1 MSELGFHGPY
11 GSIPATLSSVCV
23 EHSASWYTTSHDLYH
38 CPQEIKL
45 IHDFVT
51 VSTLLKAPRAMGGSY
66 IMHCTVLCLLNG
78 FPFDMALASQTSNS
92 LCDYHHNLLKYKLYL
107 PFPYWT
113 YLTYSALSYPADQ

>member
-1 MSELGFHGPY
+1 MVKPLNFTVGKTVALQMSELGFHGPY

-51 VSTLLKAPRAMGGSY
+51 VPTLLKASRAMGGNC
-66 IMHCTVLCLLNG
+66 IMNCLLTG
-78 FPFDMALASQTSNS
+78 FLSDQTSNS
-92 LCDYHHNLLKYKLYL
+92 LCDYLHNLLNNKL
-107 PFPYWT
+107 
-113 YLTYSALSYPADQ
+113 

>member
-1 MSELGFHGPY
+1 MVKPLNFTVGKTVALQMSELGFHGPY
-11 GSIPATLSSVCV
+11 GSFPATLSSVCV

-92 LCDYHHNLLKYKLYL
+92 LCDYPHNLLNKKL
-107 PFPYWT
+107 
-113 YLTYSALSYPADQ
+113 